1 MFQTLFGSMHIPDSF
16 TSSVCSPQANPV
28 EVDDE
33 KPPASLSQREE
44 SRGALGMG
52 LRRNFSKD
60 EPESR
65 AHDAARKTQHSRCD
79 TSRLEEGGM

>member
-1 MFQTLFGSMHIPDSF
+1 MHIPDSF
-16 TSSVCSPQANPV
+16 TWSVCSPQANPV
-28 EVDDE
+28 EFDDE

-44 SRGALGMG
+44 SRGALCMG

-65 AHDAARKTQHSRCD
+65 AHDEENPTLPLWDQQTR
-79 TSRLEEGGM
+79 EGGRDVNRDSHDR

>member
-1 MFQTLFGSMHIPDSF
+1 MHIPDSF
-16 TSSVCSPQANPV
+16 TWSVCSPQANPV
-28 EVDDE
+28 EFDDE

-44 SRGALGMG
+44 SRGALCMG

-65 AHDAARKTQHSRCD
+65 AHDAARKTQHSRCG
-79 TSRLEEGGM
+79 TSRLEREGVM